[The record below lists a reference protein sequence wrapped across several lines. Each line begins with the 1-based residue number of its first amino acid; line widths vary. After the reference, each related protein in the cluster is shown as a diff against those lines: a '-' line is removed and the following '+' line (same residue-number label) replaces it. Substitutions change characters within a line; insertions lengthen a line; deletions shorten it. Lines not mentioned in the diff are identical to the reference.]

1 MESLPM
7 SQDTTQKITQK
18 SPVADLSPEIKEEL
32 RTITSYICATLPSL
46 GHIIMHDVACSTKK
60 NIFSLL
66 SQKITHSYTP
76 YKLLVITKPSDDPV
90 AIKRFGEKIR
100 IYCARQQLSPIPEI
114 TIIREPEFLASME
127 LESGMIAESVKNGRI
142 IVDVEVEKD
151 WIWND

>member
-1 MESLPM
+1 M

-18 SPVADLSPEIKEEL
+18 SPVADLSPKIKKEV

-66 SQKITHSYTP
+66 SPKTLQSYKP
-76 YKLLVITKPSDDPV
+76 YKLLIIIKPSDDPN
-90 AIKRFGEKIR
+90 AIKRYGEKLR
-100 IYCARQQLSPIPEI
+100 RYCNHQGLRPIPEI
-114 TIIREPEFLASME
+114 TIIREPEFLASMD